1 MKLKNWEC
9 AWNQLKDVLLLI
21 LILNGVIGYF
31 QSKEEVKLTFENP
44 AIVIPVE
51 ERIIVEV
58 KEEKEVAEVSA
69 YNAEAAQTDSSPDI
83 MASGKKVYEG
93 AVANNCLKFGSKV
106 EIGGKIYT
114 VEDRMNKRYG
124 CDHFDIFV
132 AEKSEAIAFG
142 RKNLE
147 YKVLD

>member
-21 LILNGVIGYF
+21 LILNG
-31 QSKEEVKLTFENP
+31 
-44 AIVIPVE
+44 
-51 ERIIVEV
+51 
-58 KEEKEVAEVSA
+58 
-69 YNAEAAQTDSSPDI
+69 
-83 MASGKKVYEG
+83 ASGKKVYEG